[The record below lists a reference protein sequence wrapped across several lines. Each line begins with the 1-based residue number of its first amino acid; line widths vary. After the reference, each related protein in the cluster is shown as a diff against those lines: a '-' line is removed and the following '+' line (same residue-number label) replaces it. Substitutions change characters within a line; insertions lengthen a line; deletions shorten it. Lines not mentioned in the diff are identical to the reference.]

1 MPSRKKRTLRPSKAK
16 ELKKIPLETNL
27 AEQVLFFLFLSTVLL
42 SPYYRGLYFRL
53 ERYPFLLVIA
63 CEGIILGILRV
74 VSHKTLEIPRR
85 IFLPLFFFILLYG
98 ANVFFSA
105 HHGLACE
112 EFVSWGIYI
121 LFFLLVSSVTA
132 PITWDITFF
141 LLFGANAALLSFLG
155 YFERFGWISNTH
167 ILGMSLSGMFV
178 GERLHSTFQ
187 YPNTA
192 SAYLGMAFLALLGSM
207 FLNAGTP
214 RRRNMAVFLSFLVL
228 SGIFFTYSR
237 GGLLLFGLIL
247 VLLFFFLPH
256 RARVQLGAH
265 FLAVLPMFFVLAPFL
280 EQALKAG
287 NPLPFFGILLAGA
300 SSSIAFRSLMKPF
313 EEKIALWPG
322 GRLLILVAVVFGLAC
337 GAFLLA
343 VHLGILGRQA
353 KRLLDISLRAR
364 SVSER
369 LVFYRDGLKLFAQR
383 PLSGLG
389 GGGWEA
395 MYFSV
400 RSFPYFTRSTHNF
413 YLQILIEGGI
423 LGILLLLYPVFL
435 LFRSGMKALR
445 GEGTNPLITG
455 ILTFILLFGFLHG
468 LVDVDFNL
476 GAYQLAIWFFAGLLL
491 QSLKDRKEFS
501 FSSLRI
507 PPLFIA
513 LVSLVFLTFSA
524 LYTASERQSI
534 LGEYFMNQGEWEK
547 AQIFYQEALRY
558 EPWNP
563 DLHKALSTVLRQ
575 RFLQGWQPAFR
586 VKSIEEGEYA
596 LRLAPHNPSLLG
608 HLGVLYVERG
618 DFEKGLSLLKE
629 AITKNPFEA
638 HVYLNFARVCKAIGE
653 YFLEKGDSSQ
663 ALQYLKKGLQV
674 EGWIQEAEKCSLEPL
689 HWDKKEISSVL
700 ADIRKL
706 TESATE

>member
-16 ELKKIPLETNL
+16 ELKKIPLEINL
-27 AEQVLFFLFLSTVLL
+27 TEQVLFLLFLSMVLL

-63 CEGIILGILRV
+63 CGGIVLGILRV
-74 VSHKTLEIPRR
+74 VSHKILEIPQR

-98 ANVFFSA
+98 VNVFFSA

-121 LFFLLVSSVTA
+121 LFFLLVSSGTA
-132 PITWDITFF
+132 PIIWDIVFF
-141 LLFGANAALLSFLG
+141 LFGVNAALLSFLG

-192 SAYLGMAFLALLGSM
+192 SAYLGVVFLALLGST
-207 FLNAGTP
+207 FLNTSTP
-214 RRRNMAVFLSFLVL
+214 KRQNVAAFLSFLVL
-228 SGIFFTYSR
+228 SGLFFTYSR

-265 FLAVLPMFFVLAPFL
+265 LLAVLPVFLVLAPLL

-300 SSSIAFRSLMKPF
+300 SSSIASRSLMKPL
-313 EEKIALWPG
+313 EEKMVLWPG
-322 GRLLILVAVVFGLAC
+322 GRFLILVVAVFGLAC

-353 KRLLDISLRAR
+353 ERLLDISLRTR
-364 SVSER
+364 NVWER
-369 LVFYRDGLKLFAQR
+369 LVFYRDGLKLFARR
-383 PLSGLG
+383 PLSGFG

-435 LFRSGMKALR
+435 LLRSGMKVLR
-445 GEGTNPLITG
+445 GEGTNSLVTG
-455 ILTFILLFGFLHG
+455 ILTFMLLFGFLHG
-468 LVDVDFNL
+468 FVDVDFNL

-491 QSLKDRKEFS
+491 QSLKDRKGVS

-507 PPLFIA
+507 SPLFMV
-513 LVSLVFLTFSA
+513 LVLFVFLTFSA
-524 LYTASERQSI
+524 LYTASERRSI
-534 LGEYFMNQGEWEK
+534 LGEYFANQGEWEK

-563 DLHKALSTVLRQ
+563 DLHKALSAALRQ
-575 RFLQGWQPAFR
+575 RFLQERQPAFR
-586 VKSIEEGEYA
+586 IKSIEEGEYA
-596 LRLAPHNPSLLG
+596 LRLAPQNPSLLE

-629 AITKNPFEA
+629 AITKNPFEVY
-638 HVYLNFARVCKAIGE
+638 VYLNFARVCKAIGE

-663 ALQYLKKGLQV
+663 ALQYLRKGLQA
-674 EGWIQEAEKCSLEPL
+674 EEWIQEAEKRSLESP
-689 HWDKKEISSVL
+689 HWNKKEISSIL

-706 TESATE
+706 TESVTE